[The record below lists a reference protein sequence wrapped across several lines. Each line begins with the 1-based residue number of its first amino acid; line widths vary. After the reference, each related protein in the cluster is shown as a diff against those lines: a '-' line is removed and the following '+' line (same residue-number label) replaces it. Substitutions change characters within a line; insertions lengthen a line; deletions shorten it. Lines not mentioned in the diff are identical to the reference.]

1 MVVCIFVV
9 MNNLIISKSRSFI
22 VLGVSTQYDIT
33 PSGNEK
39 VYHVFKKL
47 FVGDSLDSAL
57 VFIFR
62 QSNGR
67 FRIVR
72 RAGKRFLPTLT
83 CVKQFNIIEFI

>member
-1 MVVCIFVV
+1 MVRQK
-9 MNNLIISKSRSFI
+9 IIRTFI

-33 PSGNEK
+33 SSGNEK

-57 VFIFR
+57 VFIFC
-62 QSNGR
+62 QPDGR

-83 CVKQFNIIEFI
+83 CIKQFNIIDFLYE

>member
-1 MVVCIFVV
+1 M
-9 MNNLIISKSRSFI
+9 ISRVFI
-22 VLGVSTQYDIT
+22 VLGVSAQYDIS
-33 PSGNEK
+33 PSGNNI
-39 VYHVFKKL
+39 VYYEFKKIGV
-47 FVGDSLDSAL
+47 FDSLDSVV

-83 CVKQFNIIEFI
+83 CVKHFNIIEFL